1 MSNFEF
7 ILPSTSKAI
16 VGSKEA
22 VHFFEQMQRV
32 QDSVAKNDSALTLDA
47 SKALLETTYK
57 TILNDSGE
65 SFDASDDMYL
75 LYKTVKKILPFNRDD
90 EAKIM
95 LEPLVNT
102 VAHWVPQLRNKFGAS
117 SHGKD
122 SHYVS
127 PIEMPEAEMVA
138 YLVDG
143 VSGFLL
149 RKNRLLANPE
159 YSQRIYYMDH
169 EEFNDYLD
177 TSYDPIDLKIN
188 NSSPIPYSKI
198 LFDQEPEAYKESLL
212 QFLNREE
219 EEYEEQQTI
228 EISTNPELT
237 EIVPVADNQQDQ
249 AELFLKE

>member
-1 MSNFEF
+1 MGDVEF
-7 ILPSTSKAI
+7 ILPSMSKAI
-16 VGSKEA
+16 VGSEEA
-22 VHFFEQMQRV
+22 LHLLEQKQRV
-32 QDSVAKNDSALTLDA
+32 ENSVLINDPALTLDT
-47 SKALLETTYK
+47 SKALLETILK
-57 TILNDSGE
+57 TILKDRVANPNLSQ
-65 SFDASDDMYL
+65 DMGP
-75 LYKTVKKILPFNRDD
+75 LYKDVKANLVFNRD
-90 EAKIM
+90 AKARGIFEK
-95 LEPLVNT
+95 LIGAIVHN
-102 VAHWVPQLRNKFGAS
+102 VPELRNEFGAS

-122 SHYVS
+122 GHYVS